1 KMFETPSLIENALEQ
16 AKKYGHAGA
25 PESVNRLLRI
35 ADNHELSWSQ
45 TARMVR
51 VRGKQRD
58 DLRLDLV
65 GVLKFIDQQCF
76 KAILIVPANIAVFPQ
91 QVARAKQQIIEIHS
105 IQSPFFRLKSLNI
118 KHREFG

>member
-1 KMFETPSLIENALEQ
+1 MLEPASFIENALKQ

-35 ADNHELSWSQ
+35 ADNHELSRSE
-45 TARMVR
+45 TARMLR

-65 GVLKFIDQQCF
+65 GVLKFIDQQRF
-76 KAILIVPANIAVFPQ
+76 KVILIVPANIVVFPQ
-91 QVARAKQQIIEIHS
+91 QVARAKQ
-105 IQSPFFRLKSLNI
+105 
-118 KHREFG
+118 

>member
-1 KMFETPSLIENALEQ
+1 MLEPASFIDNALKQ

-35 ADNHELSWSQ
+35 ADNHELARRE
-45 TARMVR
+45 TARMLR

-65 GVLKFIDQQCF
+65 RVLKFIDQQAF
-76 KAILIVPANIAVFPQ
+76 KVTRRVRASMVGLPPP
-91 QVARAKQQIIEIHS
+91 VARAQPSII
-105 IQSPFFRLKSLNI
+105 
-118 KHREFG
+118 

>member
-1 KMFETPSLIENALEQ
+1 MLEPASFIENALKQ

-35 ADNHELSWSQ
+35 ADNHELSRSE
-45 TARMVR
+45 TARMLR

-65 GVLKFIDQQCF
+65 GVLKFIVRQRF
-76 KAILIVPANIAVFPQ
+76 KVIMIVPANIVGFPQ
-91 QVARAKQQIIEIHS
+91 QDALDQQVI
-105 IQSPFFRLKSLNI
+105 
-118 KHREFG
+118 